1 MRTKNIKPNP
11 ETVKEVMELTQETE
25 FLRSEDIIKIFN
37 ISPATL
43 KNWRRDNVIPFYRIG
58 KSYRYRRSEI
68 MEYLENNR
76 NKA

>member
-1 MRTKNIKPNP
+1 MKTIKVKPNP
-11 ETVKEVMELTQETE
+11 ETTKEVMELTEQTE

-37 ISPATL
+37 ISNATL

>member
-1 MRTKNIKPNP
+1 MKTKKIIPNP
-11 ETVKEVMELTQETE
+11 ETTKKIMETTKENE
-25 FLRSEDIIKIFN
+25 FLRSEDIVKIFN
-37 ISPATL
+37 ISNATL
-43 KNWRRDNVIPFYRIG
+43 KNWRRDNIIPFYRIG